1 MRSAVQVRAP
11 RPEKDFLVQTSFYD
25 AGVTQLVE
33 FLPSKQA
40 VAGSSPV
47 SRSTS
52 STVTLE
58 VLHRP
63 LEDKRAVI
71 TYGNGGFLLSQQA
84 FNGHLPSLF
93 GKHLPRAPLPDKSVC
108 YLA

>member
-47 SRSTS
+47 SRSPVYIVS
-52 STVTLE
+52 LQAG
-58 VLHRP
+58 HKP
-63 LEDKRAVI
+63 PG
-71 TYGNGGFLLSQQA
+71 GNQA
-84 FNGHLPSLF
+84 ALW
-93 GKHLPRAPLPDKSVC
+93 
-108 YLA
+108 

>member
-11 RPEKDFLVQTSFYD
+11 RPESQRNL
-25 AGVTQLVE
+25 AGVTQSVE

-47 SRSTS
+47 SRSPS
-52 STVTLE
+52 YTVALE

-63 LEDKRAVI
+63 V
-71 TYGNGGFLLSQQA
+71 
-84 FNGHLPSLF
+84 
-93 GKHLPRAPLPDKSVC
+93 
-108 YLA
+108 LAM